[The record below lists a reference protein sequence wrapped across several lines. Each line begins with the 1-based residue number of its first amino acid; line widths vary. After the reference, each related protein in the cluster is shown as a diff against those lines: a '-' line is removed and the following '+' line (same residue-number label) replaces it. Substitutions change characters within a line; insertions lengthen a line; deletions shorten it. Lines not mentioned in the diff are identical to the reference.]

1 MSSIWNPFREDLIYF
16 QLLCEEKNLS
26 RTADRLGVSQP
37 QVSKTIKKFEDLFG
51 QQLFVRRA
59 HGVELT
65 LAGEELLK
73 EVEHLQTRWRQY
85 QLNGESHETGLKGQ
99 FSLGINASIAMS
111 FFPTVIHGVLAEH
124 PDLELRTHFLPSLQ
138 VTQKVTD
145 LQLDLGVVAGPI
157 RSPDLVVKR
166 VRSDFVSLWKKNASS
181 EPKIIYYHPEMIHVH
196 RLLKR
201 FSGKRLRALGD
212 YQVIS
217 EICAQSSD
225 AAGLIP
231 SNIGELKGLHR
242 YGERLF
248 EVPVN
253 LIVHRE
259 KLRTKP
265 IKILFSELL
274 KS

>member
-37 QVSKTIKKFEDLFG
+37 QVSKTIKKFEDLYG
-51 QQLFVRRA
+51 QLLFVRRA

-65 LAGEELLK
+65 QAGEDLAK
-73 EVEHLQTRWRQY
+73 EIEQLRTRWRQY
-85 QLNGESHETGLKGQ
+85 QLNSDVDEGLRGQ
-99 FSLGINASIAMS
+99 FSLGINSSIAMS
-111 FFPTVIHGVLAEH
+111 FYPEKIHELLAEH
-124 PDLELRTHFLPSLQ
+124 PELDIRTYFLPSLQ
-138 VTQKVTD
+138 VTQKVND
-145 LQLDLGVVAGPI
+145 LQFDLGVVAGPI
-157 RSPDLVVKR
+157 RSPDLVVKK
-166 VRSDFVSLWKKNASS
+166 VRTDHVALWKKSGSS
-181 EPKIIYYHPEMIHVH
+181 DPKVIYYNPEMIHVH
-196 RLLKR
+196 RLLKK
-201 FSGKRLRALGD
+201 FSGKRLRALND

-217 EICAQSSD
+217 EICVQNSD

-231 SNIGELKGLHR
+231 SNIAELKGLSR
-242 YGERLF
+242 FGERLF

-259 KLRTKP
+259 KLKAKP